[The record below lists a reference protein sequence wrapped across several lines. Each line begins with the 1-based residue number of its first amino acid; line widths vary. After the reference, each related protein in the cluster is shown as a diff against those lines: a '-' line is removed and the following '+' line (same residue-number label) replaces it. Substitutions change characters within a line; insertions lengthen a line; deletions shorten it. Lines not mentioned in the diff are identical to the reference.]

1 MITFILCFISYSY
14 VLPVTFITILLSRTS
29 HHIQRREKAQNEWA
43 LYRDQNTE
51 DSLNTELISQKQQQM
66 ITHSKDIS
74 RRSSQF
80 TRYFQKYNVI
90 SSKIQIHIIARTMH
104 GGIEFSDNYLSGSHL
119 AERHQMFL
127 AEQLTMYIY
136 ILITIVLTDC
146 KL

>member
-1 MITFILCFISYSY
+1 MFILFFFLSY

-66 ITHSKDIS
+66 ITHSKDTS

-80 TRYFQKYNVI
+80 TRYYFQTYIVCYLPKYKYI
-90 SSKIQIHIIARTMH
+90 SNT
-104 GGIEFSDNYLSGSHL
+104 
-119 AERHQMFL
+119 
-127 AEQLTMYIY
+127 
-136 ILITIVLTDC
+136 
-146 KL
+146 

>member
-1 MITFILCFISYSY
+1 MFIIVNFYPVFISYSY

-66 ITHSKDIS
+66 ITHSKDTS

-80 TRYFQKYNVI
+80 TRYFQKY
-90 SSKIQIHIIARTMH
+90 
-104 GGIEFSDNYLSGSHL
+104 
-119 AERHQMFL
+119 
-127 AEQLTMYIY
+127 
-136 ILITIVLTDC
+136 IVTFPNTNT
-146 KL
+146 